1 MSQGGWEGGKG
12 RGWGWGGWKGKKGKG
27 RLEREK
33 WGVEK
38 GEMDKMI

>member
-12 RGWGWGGWKGKKGKG
+12 RGRGWGGWKGKKGKG

-33 WGVEK
+33 GGLERGKWIK
-38 GEMDKMI
+38 